1 MHDSRQMGEPDQS
14 STQSDTTLAEAAE
27 EHGVLPF
34 FLGTFRAFRYRDFR
48 WMWLGAFTSTTGTWM
63 QQVAEGWLV
72 FSLTGSG
79 FYLGLTAFMGQLPII
94 LFSLV
99 GGVLADRIDRRKLLL
114 GSQYVQ
120 MTTAL
125 LLTVLIYLDWIRIWH
140 FLVLVFVVGTAQAFG
155 GPAYHSLIPTLV
167 NKKDVPNAIALNS
180 IQFNLAR
187 VFGPLL
193 AGAALA
199 LVGPVLCFALNGLS
213 FLAVIISLSLIR
225 TTFRPQKTDES
236 VLKGLKKGLEFVR
249 SREGLWQLN
258 LLGFISTF
266 CGIPLMTLL
275 PIYAMEIFQTGSTG
289 LSRMMTISGVGS
301 VLGALMFASL
311 KDIKSRGKLTLKLQL
326 GMALMI
332 ATFALSRNLL
342 LSYVA
347 LFLAGLCLLMLFTS
361 ITSMVQL
368 AISEE
373 MRGRV
378 TSVYMLAFRGG
389 MPFGSLLAG
398 SLASRF
404 SPSMALLTLSALL
417 GVSALGFLV
426 SQSPVK
432 KL

>member
-1 MHDSRQMGEPDQS
+1 MHDSRQKGEPDRIS
-14 STQSDTTLAEAAE
+14 AHE
-27 EHGVLPF
+27 EHGVLAF
-34 FLGTFRAFRYRDFR
+34 FSGTVRAFRYRDFR

-72 FSLTGSG
+72 FSMSGSG
-79 FYLGLTAFMGQLPII
+79 FYLGLTAFLGQLPII

-99 GGVLADRIDRRKLLL
+99 GGVLADRIERRKLLL
-114 GSQYVQ
+114 FSQYLQ

-125 LLTVLIYLDWIRIWH
+125 LLTVLIHLDWIQIWH
-140 FLVLVFVVGTAQAFG
+140 FFVLAFVVGTAQAFG

-167 NKKDVPNAIALNS
+167 DKKDMPNAIALNS

-213 FLAVIISLSLIR
+213 FLAVIVSLYLIR
-225 TTFRPQKTDES
+225 PTFRPLKTDDS
-236 VLKGLKKGLEFVR
+236 VLKGLKKGLEFVW
-249 SREGLWQLN
+249 SRQGLWQLN

-275 PIYAMEIFQTGSTG
+275 PMYAIDIFQVGSTG
-289 LSRMMTISGVGS
+289 LSRMMTISGIGS

-311 KDIKSRGKLTLKLQL
+311 KDIKSRGKLTLGFQL
-326 GMALMI
+326 AMALMI
-332 ATFALSRNLL
+332 ATFALSRNLW

-368 AISEE
+368 RITEE
-373 MRGRV
+373 MRGRA
-378 TSVYMLAFRGG
+378 TSIYMLAFRGG

-398 SLASRF
+398 TLASRF

-417 GVSALGFLV
+417 GASALGFLV
-426 SQSPVK
+426 SKSSVK
-432 KL
+432 RL

>member
-1 MHDSRQMGEPDQS
+1 M
-14 STQSDTTLAEAAE
+14 SDTFDPVTAEAVQ
-27 EHGVLPF
+27 EHPAGGVLPF
-34 FLGTFRAFRYRDFR
+34 FFGTFRAFRYRDFR
-48 WMWLGAFTSTTGTWM
+48 WLWWGAFISTTGIWM
-63 QQVAEGWLV
+63 QQVAEGWVV
-72 FSLTGSG
+72 FSLTGSA
-79 FYLGLTAFMGQLPII
+79 FYLGLTAFLGQLPII

-99 GGVLADRIDRRKLLL
+99 AGVIADRIDRRKLLL

-120 MTTAL
+120 MSTAL
-125 LLTVLIYLDWIRIWH
+125 LLTLLLYFDWIRIWH

-187 VFGPLL
+187 VLGPLL

-199 LVGPVLCFALNGLS
+199 LVGPVLCFGLNGLS
-213 FLAVIISLSLIR
+213 FVAVIVSLSLIR

-236 VLKGLKKGLEFVR
+236 VLKGLKKGLDFVK
-249 SREGLWQLN
+249 SRRALWQLN

-275 PIYAMEIFQTGSTG
+275 PVYARDIFQTGSMG
-289 LSRMMTISGVGS
+289 LSRMMTVSGIGS
-301 VLGALMFASL
+301 VLGALLFASL
-311 KDIKSRGKLTLKLQL
+311 RDIKSRGKLTLKVQL
-326 GMALMI
+326 GMALML
-332 ATFALSRNLL
+332 ATFALSRNLM

-347 LFLAGLCLLMLFTS
+347 LFLAGFCLLMLFTS

-368 AISEE
+368 TISEE

-378 TSVYMLAFRGG
+378 TSIYMLAFRGG
-389 MPFGSLLAG
+389 MPLGSLLAG
-398 SLASRF
+398 TLASQS
-404 SPSMALLTLSALL
+404 SPSVALLTLSALL
-417 GVSALGFLV
+417 GVSALTFLV

-432 KL
+432 RL

>member
-1 MHDSRQMGEPDQS
+1 MHEPKRV
-14 STQSDTTLAEAAE
+14 STTSDPILPEAAAE
-27 EHGVLPF
+27 QGALPF
-34 FLGTFRAFRYRDFR
+34 LSGTFRAFRYHDFR
-48 WMWLGAFTSTTGTWM
+48 LLWFGAFTSTTGTWM
-63 QQVAEGWLV
+63 QQVAEAWVVL
-72 FSLTGSG
+72 SLTGSA
-79 FYLGLTAFMGQLPII
+79 FYLGLTAFLGQLPII
-94 LFSLV
+94 LFSLL
-99 GGVLADRIDRRKLLL
+99 GGVIADRIDRRKLLL

-199 LVGPVLCFALNGLS
+199 LVGPVFCFALNGLS

-275 PIYAMEIFQTGSTG
+275 PMYAMEIFQTGSTG
-289 LSRMMTISGVGS
+289 LARMMTISGVGS

-361 ITSMVQL
+361 ITSMIQL

-373 MRGRV
+373 VRGRV
-378 TSVYMLAFRGG
+378 TSIYMLAFRGG

-398 SLASRF
+398 TLASRF

-426 SQSPVK
+426 SHSPVK